1 MMEAAIGRLF
11 YFAQTPVN
19 TSALPSTAATSGE
32 IGTIL
37 DIVFTLT
44 GSIALL
50 IITIAGFRYI
60 ISRGDPSATAQAK
73 DAILYAVI
81 GLVISIAA
89 YSIVTYAVKAT

>member
-1 MMEAAIGRLF
+1 MWLVNHIL
-11 YFAQTPVN
+11 YFAQTPVATN
-19 TSALPSTAATSGE
+19 TLPNGQASSATIQAA
-32 IGTIL
+32 L

-50 IITIAGFRYI
+50 VITIAGFRYI

-73 DAILYAVI
+73 DAILYACI

-89 YSIVTYAVKAT
+89 YSIVNFVVKAT

>member
-1 MMEAAIGRLF
+1 MSLIAHIL
-11 YFAQTPVN
+11 YFAQTPVDTTN
-19 TSALPSTAATSGE
+19 LPQSQATSA
-32 IGTIL
+32 TIKTVL

-50 IITIAGFRYI
+50 MITIGGFRYI

-73 DAILYAVI
+73 DTILYALV

-89 YSIVTYAVKAT
+89 YSIVALVIKGTS

>member
-1 MMEAAIGRLF
+1 MDLISRSL
-11 YFAQTPVN
+11 YFAQTAVN
-19 TSALPSTAATSGE
+19 TSPLPNTSASSGE
-32 IGTIL
+32 ITKAL

-44 GSIALL
+44 GSLALL

-81 GLVISIAA
+81 GLIVSIAA
-89 YSIVTYAVKAT
+89 YSIVTFVVKST